1 MLAAFLF
8 SSRQSGSTERPPKAC
23 GRNPQLSRGRVHIP
37 TPEPNLFSQSSSVHV
52 AVARSMRR
60 KNTRVHSLTCIQRGI
75 YHSFVVQKRRRKRRK
90 ENGKGLEAFV
100 DKTIADVRL
109 RRTLRQFYDAPDLSL
124 LADRAR
130 RAATRRKG
138 LLAFSHDP
146 VHLRTSLSRGVRTTC
161 ADLSP
166 KP

>member
-37 TPEPNLFSQSSSVHV
+37 TPKPNLFSQCSSVV
-52 AVARSMRR
+52 MAVCQFHEVGEYSGTHFNMYPTA
-60 KNTRVHSLTCIQRGI
+60 KI
-75 YHSFVVQKRRRKRRK
+75 SFPCGSKEKKKKKK